1 MVQSLADRI
10 FQLRLGRQVHSKG
23 GSRRAGLVTCKPLL
37 QKAAADRAVQLR
49 LAVLRREGLRQAPR
63 VLRKVNARAVIGGQ
77 FFSAAGDVSEERL
90 LRHVRR
96 LVVEDRSRPT
106 KHDSFKVPDER
117 LEFLQERV
125 AGGVKS
131 RGLPRAILTSVEVRL
146 SFF

>member
-1 MVQSLADRI
+1 M
-10 FQLRLGRQVHSKG
+10 
-23 GSRRAGLVTCKPLL
+23 
-37 QKAAADRAVQLR
+37 
-49 LAVLRREGLRQAPR
+49 
-63 VLRKVNARAVIGGQ
+63 
-77 FFSAAGDVSEERL
+77 SEERL